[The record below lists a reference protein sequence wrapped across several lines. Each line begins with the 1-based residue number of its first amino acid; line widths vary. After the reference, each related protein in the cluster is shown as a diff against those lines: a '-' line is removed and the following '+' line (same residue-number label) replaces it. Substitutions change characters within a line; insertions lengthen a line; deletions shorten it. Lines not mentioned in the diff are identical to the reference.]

1 VTTITGVVVATY
13 RSASE
18 RAQTANQGPRTIHGI
33 LDEGLVGHVG
43 FVMDELP
50 YVIPMVVVRRGEEL
64 LLHGSTASRLTR
76 HLATGAEV
84 CVCVTHLDGIVV
96 ARSVFDNSMNY
107 RSVVV
112 FGRARTITDEDEK
125 LGALHAIVE
134 RLLPGRWQEAR
145 IPSEKELRATT
156 LLALPL
162 TTASAKVRSGPPQDD
177 AADLGLPVWAGEIP
191 LEMVSLAPRPDPLLN
206 EEIAIPE
213 SVARFR
219 STLGAQAETR

>member
-1 VTTITGVVVATY
+1 MKV
-13 RSASE
+13 RDH
-18 RAQTANQGPRTIHGI
+18 GPGSRTRVRRQPRRGFYDGPTIHGI
-33 LDEGLVGHVG
+33 LDEALIGHVG

-64 LLHGSTASRLTR
+64 LLHGSAASRLTR
-76 HLATGAEV
+76 HLAAGAEV

-96 ARSVFDNSMNY
+96 SRSVFDNSMNY

-112 FGRARTITDEDEK
+112 FGRARTIIDEDEK
-125 LGALHAIVE
+125 LKALHAIVE

-145 IPSEKELRATT
+145 NPSDKELRATT
-156 LLALPL
+156 ILALPL

-177 AADLGLPVWAGEIP
+177 AADLELPVWAGEIP
-191 LEMVSLAPRPDPLLN
+191 LEIVSLDPRPDPLLGDD
-206 EEIAIPE
+206 IAVPD

-219 STLGAQAETR
+219 STLGAQARVR

>member
-84 CVCVTHLDGIVV
+84 CVCVTHLDGIVI
-96 ARSVFDNSMNY
+96 ARSVFDSSMNY

-145 IPSEKELRATT
+145 IPSER
-156 LLALPL
+156 
-162 TTASAKVRSGPPQDD
+162 SYVQQRFWRCRSRRHRQRSGRGHPRMTQRISGSRSGRARSPSRWSRWR
-177 AADLGLPVWAGEIP
+177 LGPIP
-191 LEMVSLAPRPDPLLN
+191 
-206 EEIAIPE
+206 
-213 SVARFR
+213 F
-219 STLGAQAETR
+219 